1 MLNSIARDG
10 KLYCLP
16 CSAQVRDIVYNT
28 TLFEEKGWKVP
39 YDFNRFIALCRTI
52 EARGIRSIH
61 LSFGN
66 SELLDTAFG
75 ATATETVSALRPMPN
90 GRLQQG
96 PGQLRGA
103 FPPRP
108 QYVSNHDR
116 HRRLEKKRS
125 EPDLCRKGNHAV
137 QPPVRH
143 GRGFSAH
150 GPKGGTPSPAP
161 PISSRSCLSSAPAPL
176 ATGPASIWCVISV

>member
-1 MLNSIARDG
+1 MVFEDVGKLSKIIDAIHAAGSGCAMDDFGSGYASLNLIQNIPPPARSFEYAFHQQVQHRHAQQYTRDG

-28 TLFEEKGWKVP
+28 ILFEEKGWKVP

-75 ATATETVSALRPMPN
+75 ATATEAASAPRPMPN
-90 GRLQQG
+90 GW
-96 PGQLRGA
+96 PTTKGA
-103 FPPRP
+103 GAA
-108 QYVSNHDR
+108 SG
-116 HRRLEKKRS
+116 S
-125 EPDLCRKGNHAV
+125 I
-137 QPPVRH
+137 
-143 GRGFSAH
+143 S
-150 GPKGGTPSPAP
+150 AP
-161 PISSRSCLSSAPAPL
+161 P
-176 ATGPASIWCVISV
+176 SIRFKP